1 MTLEIKINIWRNVRM
16 DKCLEE
22 FGEIFIKEVRDRT
35 IDLFDRK
42 MQGLMRSKESQLLFE
57 KMNKLNEEQKSLIRD
72 IIPQIVDLS
81 MHNMLDLFEEH
92 DEFQVIVGGEN
103 IADVSDGLSGELYT
117 SDGWIEKFSGQR
129 YGK

>member
-57 KMNKLNEEQKSLIRD
+57 RMNKLNEEQKSLIRD

-81 MHNMLDLFEEH
+81 MYNMLDLFEEH

-129 YGK
+129 Y

>member
-1 MTLEIKINIWRNVRM
+1 M

-92 DEFQVIVGGEN
+92 DEFQVIVGEEN

-117 SDGWIEKFSGQR
+117 SDGWIEKFSEQR
-129 YGK
+129 Y